1 MRITKRQLKRIIKEE
16 YSRLMEEKKKKKHAF
31 MKHDMKKD
39 KEKYFDFLDE
49 YMELES
55 DAAVKAAEK
64 AGLDL
69 NILKGM
75 NRSYQGRTR
84 DGRFIHSDGQ
94 RYSREDFPI
103 KESLSSADLKK
114 IIREE
119 YRKITRHN
127 RRRR

>member
-16 YSRLMEEKKKKKHAF
+16 YTRILQEKQMAF

-49 YMELES
+49 FMELES
-55 DAAVKAAEK
+55 DAAQKAAKK
-64 AGLDL
+64 AGLDM

-75 NRSYQGRTR
+75 NKSYQGRTR

-103 KESLSSADLKK
+103 KESLSSAELKK

-119 YRKITRHN
+119 YSKIRRSN
-127 RRRR
+127 RRRRTR